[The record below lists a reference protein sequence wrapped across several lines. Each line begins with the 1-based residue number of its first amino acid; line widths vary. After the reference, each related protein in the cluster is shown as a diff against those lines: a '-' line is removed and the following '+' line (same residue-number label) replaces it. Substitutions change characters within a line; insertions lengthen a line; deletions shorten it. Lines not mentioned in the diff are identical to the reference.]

1 MAFDFEGYHRDRAEI
16 DRQAEE
22 MRAARETQANMPEQ
36 NTEPWYS
43 RAYDAAAEA
52 WGNVITAGS
61 HFIDAYGDVVRD
73 RLDAVERANETG
85 DYTGTYAFNADSQEA
100 AAQLNEAGGELVSA
114 ATQPLRNNVRY
125 MLGSTI
131 GETVNAYANEGSE
144 FAQGIRDNA
153 TFVGYLMTDEARL
166 RKAREIEDETGI
178 SAEMILSDDVA
189 YKQALKIDDYMRKQ
203 KALMQD
209 GFSMEA
215 VWKEYPEI
223 KDIANMNP
231 QDAALALHHIE
242 AVRSTH
248 GIVDTFTRFLETGN
262 KKLELDNLSYKIAIG
277 AANENDRQRAEDLKA
292 QIEAEEKEAP
302 SFFDDPAAAIAAG
315 LAQSSPEMVQSF
327 REGVEEGLAVALVT
341 GLIGAE
347 AGSIV
352 PAAGTAAG
360 GAVGGIGGFL
370 VGVGRSMSARAARRE
385 LIKRAVQIG
394 MFNGMARPEIGSRFD
409 EYRNMKDESGNRL
422 FTDDQARG
430 YAFVA
435 GSANAAI
442 EMANFGV
449 AAKALKGSPHAA
461 KVFGDI
467 IGRAGTRLS
476 AREELSR
483 LVRGRA
489 ADTLKIT
496 ASEAGEEG
504 LQSIS
509 DDLVHNV
516 AVSHVGRGDLR
527 LSTKEIAADAFVS
540 MAEALPGALGFG
552 IAGAGG
558 GTLTSG
564 ARLGRAMYRQA
575 KADTKYGEQARQT
588 MMGTIMLERLQQAAG
603 SSSLQNV
610 APDVQRKVLRNQL
623 QGTGYET
630 AYVDVEM
637 AKEQEH
643 GIEDIKKVGEA
654 AGYTPQQI
662 EKAIETN
669 GHLMIPVEQF
679 AQVKTSPDML
689 DAVSFAP
696 EADSM
701 ARMRRDAKAV
711 MEQMKKNN
719 IAAAERQE
727 KLTDKMLDEYLPVH
741 EDGSVD
747 ADGRNL
753 MKAAIYTNPTS
764 PAQGWRDMHKQLRAE
779 LDEYIAPAL
788 ARLKEGMGRGGQIL
802 RVEDENGQEKYV
814 RGTENDPWYS
824 AFYKEHKRRP
834 TAAELEDMAV
844 DMTTGKSSLNI
855 DGFTPRTAE
864 EAEAMAEAAPA
875 IENLR
880 KTLAVMERIKPHMK
894 EMTGAEMRLTE
905 GLSHEAFHV
914 YRDLTKKL
922 TEIGGQ
928 TAPVARLNAI
938 LFARHADIFADIV
951 SKKTGDKLT
960 AKDYYERFFG
970 LDSEGKYKAD
980 LHQAMMP
987 DIDLNEK
994 VPVLD
999 MDSMTNRLAGKTD
1012 KDILAYIRDLAP
1024 MNPIPTADFRALV
1037 GLPKDR
1043 YGRKHLIRK
1052 TAQRNVYAQNV
1063 VLSNIKDVL
1072 PYARVIEVVP
1082 NEDIQPL
1089 EGLTG
1094 TQGRTQ
1100 RRKNAVK
1107 NYYRIMLP
1115 IKIDGRIE
1123 TLALIAEDRDGQISV
1138 EPQNVSLYEIFV
1150 PEKKKALLPAS
1161 SRKRIVAAEEASSAT
1176 NIITQDSA
1184 DSNSDEVTIR
1194 DMLSGIRD
1202 YYGKPYINSDGTGN
1216 FAERFDQIAWHGS
1229 PYWFEHFDLGMIG
1242 AGVGAQAH
1250 GWGLYFAADRK
1261 AAEVYRGV
1269 EGHTGGLY
1277 QVEIPDDDVLLNE
1290 DATFSEQPVK
1300 VRRALNKLLKD
1311 LTDEQLENWDD
1322 VRRLGRAKVIAS
1334 IKDALMEA
1342 DGKNIYGTIADL
1354 VEGEEEASKLLNA
1367 YGIQG
1372 IACDD
1377 SNAGRMFVVFDDK
1390 AISIIETYNQMAWHG
1405 SPHTFYEFLLSA
1417 INSGEGAQAHGW
1429 GLYFAKFREVAERY
1443 RGELAGDEDVILYY
1457 GDRYENTSDGWM
1469 LKDDSGDGGNII
1481 DSTDPTAN
1489 TFDAFA
1495 RAGGDVKE
1503 AIKELQAE
1511 LEEIKENLD
1520 EDESLEDDPD
1530 AVRIQETIEVLEN
1543 DGDDMTLGDPG
1554 SLFQVEIPDDDVL
1567 LEEDQDYADQRPK
1580 VKAALDKLAQHWET
1594 AEESSPQAD
1603 FAENYKNM
1611 TGEELYRVL
1620 SRIDGDQYASE
1631 LLNEYGIEGI
1641 AYNGGRDGRC
1651 YVIFNDAVIQI
1662 VERLEQEARRVEQG
1676 YISRFSNGQRI
1687 VTLLKDA
1694 DASTFHVE
1702 MGHLF
1707 LYDLEYLAKYDET
1720 SAKELE
1726 LVNKWAEWHE
1736 GAAKEYA
1743 RTDWAKEFA
1752 DREAAILTAQ
1762 KKGDTV
1768 ALEKLK
1774 KEWRQERFAR
1784 AFEVYL
1790 YDGKAPAK
1798 GLRAVFR
1805 KFKTFLMQVYNAV
1818 RFNDGVR
1825 ASLEVQR
1832 VMDRMIA
1839 SEEEID
1845 AAALE
1850 DVYRDVEKAGGEKLF
1865 TESEEETRKRW
1876 YDEAQAEAEDTIRK
1890 ALMKDMKEKALQEF
1904 GERVAYETERKE
1916 KELQNMPVYLA
1927 EAALAESGGDKG
1939 IVTYFGFRDID
1950 EYRAEREKA
1959 GSLDAALNAHMAAY
1973 QQELDREMKERHLT
1987 PEAVDMAMMG
1997 SEYRAKLAALT
2008 EKALR
2013 RKMMSADRVTEK
2025 TAKIMQSV
2033 EEKLTALP
2041 DDADLQLNTPAADA
2055 LKKALDEMKVAEKWT
2070 PAEYAE
2076 LQKVSKAATKEAF
2089 RSGFDKF
2096 KEAAKKESNKARE
2109 KEKHEALAAHV
2120 TLHVNDGQEAVY
2132 RDMARAAIAEMSIS
2146 DACNVN
2152 RFIRAAKNSKKRF
2165 DAMFKA
2171 KRWDMAMAMQRE
2183 TALNFAL
2190 AHESEQVRK
2199 HVDKLTARVR
2209 KQLTARSV
2217 RLPAEERYWHRHLA
2231 YILRLTKQD
2240 VKMPAGM
2247 KETSFY
2253 DTLKR
2258 ILTDLDASDDFNSA
2272 LAMGIALKGEDF
2284 PGYRSL
2290 NLDEYTEMV
2299 DMLTMLYTTG
2309 RDRFKMKTVAGKDI
2323 ADIVDEIVNDRS
2335 DAQNIKR
2342 LQMVVGPDRG
2352 GMGYN
2357 DLIAKVSEKAAAK
2370 GQQALAAITK
2380 PEEVLRALGENAHRY
2395 IYGTYERAAEKEGA
2409 MLAAAHESLK
2419 KILEPYTHDEMM
2431 KWKKKS
2437 LRITPAFGGE
2447 ISVTKENIVAMA
2459 LNMGNATNLQRL
2471 AGSLKLTLGEG
2482 LDDAVK
2488 AKISEDYVKTLVEQH
2503 MTEKDWKLVQDI
2515 WDYIDTFWKETAE
2528 VEEKLN
2534 GVTLEKVKARA
2545 FTVRSADGKEIKMRG
2560 GYYPISYDPEK
2571 SARAEEQEV
2580 NENAKKGMSGAQVLG
2595 TRRSHTKKRSEG
2607 DITRPMRLDMR
2618 VLTEHIDNAVH
2629 NIAYRIAAR
2638 DVYRLINNEAFQN
2651 HVYGTLGEAY
2661 YKILKEW
2668 STDVWSTAT
2677 IGDNRAQS
2685 LLDQAFGALRRNSV
2699 IAIMGYRMW
2708 PVIENASNLA
2718 VCMDK
2723 IGTVETIGA
2732 IGDFYANWH
2741 ANRDLLRKSVFM
2753 SNRIN
2758 DMERDIK
2765 QDPRLFDRTYRPA
2778 EILRDHAY
2786 TMMKYSDLMLSAP
2799 TWVRAYKNAYTAKVD
2814 EVKRENEE
2822 NIKAFADAQA
2832 RRDDLRAQL
2841 HDAHREEMPDAQKIE
2856 QLQKELWKAEIALD
2870 KAAELPNL
2878 TDAEVLKEAERRA
2891 VFVADGV
2898 IRDTFGSGRT
2908 LDLASMSRSKNEVYK
2923 LMTTFY
2929 SFFNTQFNAVLA
2941 QYRHAKFGGETGI
2954 RRWAPLAR
2962 TIMFRMVFV
2971 GVIGGTLQFAL
2982 GLDGDD
2988 DKDKYRMV
2996 KDPKT
3001 GKTVRVEVPAYER
3014 LFKVIAKNALGIA
3027 TGSLVGVRDI
3037 AKLAMDYL
3045 FEGNAYG
3052 RGLNPFAVAF
3062 KGFGEL
3068 GKMVMMIAEKGER
3081 DLKIE
3086 ESEEK
3091 RKEKQRK
3098 TLKRLHGRAR
3108 QEYLARIKED
3118 EKYRTPAKPITY
3130 SEILRHGL
3138 NAASTFTAAS
3148 TGVTN
3153 TMVDAVTGAMMYG
3166 FDDANRYDMGD
3177 YWVNFWRTVLFDK
3190 KPRERAA
3197 PQKPEKPK
3205 KNKRN
3210 ERRSR

>member
-1 MAFDFEGYHRDRAEI
+1 
-16 DRQAEE
+16 
-22 MRAARETQANMPEQ
+22 
-36 NTEPWYS
+36 
-43 RAYDAAAEA
+43 
-52 WGNVITAGS
+52 
-61 HFIDAYGDVVRD
+61 
-73 RLDAVERANETG
+73 
-85 DYTGTYAFNADSQEA
+85 
-100 AAQLNEAGGELVSA
+100 
-114 ATQPLRNNVRY
+114 
-125 MLGSTI
+125 
-131 GETVNAYANEGSE
+131 
-144 FAQGIRDNA
+144 
-153 TFVGYLMTDEARL
+153 
-166 RKAREIEDETGI
+166 
-178 SAEMILSDDVA
+178 
-189 YKQALKIDDYMRKQ
+189 
-203 KALMQD
+203 
-209 GFSMEA
+209 
-215 VWKEYPEI
+215 
-223 KDIANMNP
+223 
-231 QDAALALHHIE
+231 
-242 AVRSTH
+242 
-248 GIVDTFTRFLETGN
+248 
-262 KKLELDNLSYKIAIG
+262 
-277 AANENDRQRAEDLKA
+277 
-292 QIEAEEKEAP
+292 
-302 SFFDDPAAAIAAG
+302 
-315 LAQSSPEMVQSF
+315 
-327 REGVEEGLAVALVT
+327 
-341 GLIGAE
+341 
-347 AGSIV
+347 
-352 PAAGTAAG
+352 
-360 GAVGGIGGFL
+360 
-370 VGVGRSMSARAARRE
+370 
-385 LIKRAVQIG
+385 
-394 MFNGMARPEIGSRFD
+394 
-409 EYRNMKDESGNRL
+409 
-422 FTDDQARG
+422 
-430 YAFVA
+430 
-435 GSANAAI
+435 
-442 EMANFGV
+442 
-449 AAKALKGSPHAA
+449 
-461 KVFGDI
+461 
-467 IGRAGTRLS
+467 
-476 AREELSR
+476 
-483 LVRGRA
+483 
-489 ADTLKIT
+489 
-496 ASEAGEEG
+496 
-504 LQSIS
+504 
-509 DDLVHNV
+509 
-516 AVSHVGRGDLR
+516 
-527 LSTKEIAADAFVS
+527 
-540 MAEALPGALGFG
+540 
-552 IAGAGG
+552 
-558 GTLTSG
+558 
-564 ARLGRAMYRQA
+564 
-575 KADTKYGEQARQT
+575 
-588 MMGTIMLERLQQAAG
+588 
-603 SSSLQNV
+603 
-610 APDVQRKVLRNQL
+610 
-623 QGTGYET
+623 
-630 AYVDVEM
+630 
-637 AKEQEH
+637 
-643 GIEDIKKVGEA
+643 
-654 AGYTPQQI
+654 
-662 EKAIETN
+662 
-669 GHLMIPVEQF
+669 
-679 AQVKTSPDML
+679 
-689 DAVSFAP
+689 
-696 EADSM
+696 
-701 ARMRRDAKAV
+701 
-711 MEQMKKNN
+711 
-719 IAAAERQE
+719 
-727 KLTDKMLDEYLPVH
+727 
-741 EDGSVD
+741 
-747 ADGRNL
+747 
-753 MKAAIYTNPTS
+753 MKAAIYTNPAS
-764 PAQGWRDMHKQLRAE
+764 PAQGWRDMHKRLRAE

-788 ARLKEGMGRGGQIL
+788 ARLKEGMGKGGQIL

-824 AFYKEHKRRP
+824 AFYKKHKRKP

-855 DGFTPRTAE
+855 EGFTPRTEE
-864 EAEAMAEAAPA
+864 EAAAMAEATPT

-905 GLSHEAFHV
+905 GLSPESFHV

-970 LDSEGKYKAD
+970 LDSKGKYKAD
-980 LHQAMMP
+980 LHQAAERRAEENLRA
-987 DIDLNEK
+987 DEKLWKDELKKVFRNE
-994 VPVLD
+994 LEG
-999 MDSMTNRLAGKTD
+999 DSFVTIMRTPLA
-1012 KDILAYIRDLAP
+1012 LQ
-1024 MNPIPTADFRALV
+1024 LV
-1037 GLPKDR
+1037 GAKDLPVKIKVSKLRRILKDHPNMSKDTLR
-1043 YGRKHLIRK
+1043 QLPRAMTDPMIIFKSQTVSGRLVVALTLKD
-1052 TAQRNVYAQNV
+1052 NDGVNV
-1063 VLSNIKDVL
+1063 VVPMELDSTDGEIDANIATSAYGKD
-1072 PYARVIEVVP
+1072 
-1082 NEDIQPL
+1082 
-1089 EGLTG
+1089 
-1094 TQGRTQ
+1094 
-1100 RRKNAVK
+1100 
-1107 NYYRIMLP
+1107 
-1115 IKIDGRIE
+1115 
-1123 TLALIAEDRDGQISV
+1123 DRDGGVRHTWYWDNINAKNTLYANKKEVAEVFKAVGVQFPITREAVSNLFGSSIKTDEDLV
-1138 EPQNVSLYEIFV
+1138 KLKMQNETLY
-1150 PEKKKALLPAS
+1150 
-1161 SRKRIVAAEEASSAT
+1161 
-1176 NIITQDSA
+1176 
-1184 DSNSDEVTIR
+1184 
-1194 DMLSGIRD
+1194 
-1202 YYGKPYINSDGTGN
+1202 
-1216 FAERFDQIAWHGS
+1216 QIAWHGS
-1229 PYWFEHFDLGMIG
+1229 PYWFEYFDLGMIG
-1242 AGVGAQAH
+1242 MG
-1250 GWGLYFAADRK
+1250 
-1261 AAEVYRGV
+1261 
-1269 EGHTGGLY
+1269 EGH
-1277 QVEIPDDDVLLNE
+1277 
-1290 DATFSEQPVK
+1290 
-1300 VRRALNKLLKD
+1300 
-1311 LTDEQLENWDD
+1311 
-1322 VRRLGRAKVIAS
+1322 
-1334 IKDALMEA
+1334 
-1342 DGKNIYGTIADL
+1342 
-1354 VEGEEEASKLLNA
+1354 
-1367 YGIQG
+1367 
-1372 IACDD
+1372 
-1377 SNAGRMFVVFDDK
+1377 
-1390 AISIIETYNQMAWHG
+1390 
-1405 SPHTFYEFLLSA
+1405 
-1417 INSGEGAQAHGW
+1417 QAHGW
-1429 GLYFAKFREVAERY
+1429 GLYFAKDRHISEAYKAALEHMSKVHTKTDTYTLDQDGY
-1443 RGELAGDEDVILYY
+1443 RILEKSGARFEDGSPVDQALMAFEGTEGDLAAAKEDVKKQLA
-1457 GDRYENTSDGWM
+1457 RYEKRKGMEKSAAIMREALDI
-1469 LKDDSGDGGNII
+1469 LEKEGGEWTLEH
-1481 DSTDPTAN
+1481 DRPT
-1489 TFDAFA
+1489 
-1495 RAGGDVKE
+1495 
-1503 AIKELQAE
+1503 LY
-1511 LEEIKENLD
+1511 
-1520 EDESLEDDPD
+1520 
-1530 AVRIQETIEVLEN
+1530 
-1543 DGDDMTLGDPG
+1543 
-1554 SLFQVEIPDDDVL
+1554 QVEIPDEEYMFYENMTVAAQNDYVKPRVEKVIANLTEEQRSRFVDGAMRGISSAPPSREYKKALSDLRELKAPIEGLRSLWAPLAVL
-1567 LEEDQDYADQRPK
+1567 RNSAERKLREAGYSDAQIAAFKADKALAEKTAKEVEKERAQRITEIEASIK
-1580 VKAALDKLAQHWET
+1580 KERDERDAEIAAMKEKYRTGAWVHDEKLGQMNGVNFYQALSRALDGDKEASLA
-1594 AEESSPQAD
+1594 
-1603 FAENYKNM
+1603 
-1611 TGEELYRVL
+1611 
-1620 SRIDGDQYASE
+1620 
-1631 LLNEYGIEGI
+1631 LNDAGIPGI
-1641 AYNGGRDGRC
+1641 VYDGGRDDHC
-1651 YVIFNDAVIQI
+1651 FVVFDDKAVSIIETYNQTA
-1662 VERLEQEARRVEQG
+1662 QRVNRG
-1676 YISRFSNGQRI
+1676 YITRFDNGQRI

-1694 DASTFHVE
+1694 DASTFLHE

-1707 LYDLEYLAKYDET
+1707 LYDLEYLAQYDET

-1736 GAAKEYA
+1736 GAIDAYK
-1743 RTDWAKEFA
+1743 DSPWKDEFIER
-1752 DREAAILTAQ
+1752 DQKIRAAI
-1762 KKGDTV
+1762 KNGDT
-1768 ALEKLK
+1768 ALVEKLK

-2120 TLHVNDGQEAVY
+2120 TLHINDGQEAVY

-2152 RFIRAAKNSKKRF
+2152 MFISSAKNSKKRF

-2677 IGDNRAQS
+2677 VSDNRAQS
-2685 LLDQAFGALRRNSV
+2685 LLDQLFGALRRNSV

-2765 QDPRLFDRTYRPA
+2765 QDPRLFDRTYLPA
-2778 EILRDHAY
+2778 EWLRDHAY
-2786 TMMKYSDLMLSAP
+2786 WCMKISDLALSAP
-2799 TWVRAYKNAYTAKVD
+2799 TWVRAYKNAYAAKVD
-2814 EVKRENEE
+2814 EVQRENEE
-2822 NIKAFADAQA
+2822 NIKAFGDAQA
-2832 RRDDLRAQL
+2832 KRDDLRAQI
-2841 HDAHREEMPDAQKIE
+2841 HDARREETPDAQKIE

-2929 SFFNTQFNAVLA
+2929 SFFNTQFNAMLA

-2982 GLDGDD
+2982 GLQGDD
-2988 DKDKYRMV
+2988 DKDKYRTV

-3014 LFKVIAKNALGIA
+3014 LFKVIAKNTLGMA
-3027 TGSLVGVRDI
+3027 TGSLVLVRDV

-3045 FEGNAYG
+3045 FDDSTYG
-3052 RGLNPFAVAF
+3052 RGLNPFATAF
-3062 KGFGEL
+3062 KGAGEL
-3068 GKMVMMIAEKGER
+3068 GKMIMMIAEKGER
-3081 DLKIE
+3081 DLLIE
-3086 ESEEK
+3086 EREEK

-3138 NAASTFTAAS
+3138 NAASTFTAAK

-3166 FDDANRYDMGD
+3166 FDDANRYDMGN
-3177 YWVNFWRTVLFDK
+3177 YWTNFWRTIFFDK
-3190 KPRERAA
+3190 KPRERVV